1 MIDHININ
9 VSDFDGARAFY
20 TQALAPL
27 GVEVIMEFPG
37 TAGLGNE
44 GKPDLW
50 ISERDEPS
58 APIHVAISAPDR
70 ERSMPFTLPRSRPA
84 ARTTGRPARDLSTT
98 RTTTEPSS
106 STPTATTSR
115 PSVTARPSSRD
126 AWREAASSR
135 YIERPR
141 WA

>member
-37 TAGLGNE
+37 TAGLGNA

-70 ERSMPFTLPRSRPA
+70 DTVDAFHAAAIEAGGTDNGAPGPRPQYHENYYGA
-84 ARTTGRPARDLSTT
+84 FVLDPDGNN
-98 RTTTEPSS
+98 
-106 STPTATTSR
+106 
-115 PSVTARPSSRD
+115 V
-126 AWREAASSR
+126 EAVCHLKP
-135 YIERPR
+135 E
-141 WA
+141 

>member
-37 TAGLGNE
+37 TAGLGNA

-70 ERSMPFTLPRSRPA
+70 ETVDAFHA
-84 ARTTGRPARDLSTT
+84 AAL
-98 RTTTEPSS
+98 
-106 STPTATTSR
+106 
-115 PSVTARPSSRD
+115 
-126 AWREAASSR
+126 EAGGTDNGAPG
-135 YIERPR
+135 ERPQYH
-141 WA
+141 ANYYGAFVLDPDG